1 MLLVLLLAYS
11 AAAAAATAVVIIF
24 IVAYLYIFNNLC
36 VCTFSH
42 SLLLV
47 FWFLVCHLPFIVRRS
62 SSFYALHKD
71 IAVATQPR

>member
-11 AAAAAATAVVIIF
+11 AAAATAVVIIF

-71 IAVATQPR
+71 IALATQPR